1 MREGAWPV
9 ASKGQR
15 RGGREMCVGE
25 SGTSWLEEGAGPSP
39 RTDPRMW
46 HSGSLCL
53 VSWVV
58 APLTLSL
65 AYFPSACCV
74 LATKFFAR

>member
-15 RGGREMCVGE
+15 RGGRETCVGE